1 MIFIGLKIRGLMSKE
16 KMDAPALAKR
26 LNKSKQAV
34 YDMLEKQ
41 DLSTSVLRE
50 LADIFHVP
58 LTYFLTEE
66 NNIFTESEN
75 SVNGQEEVAAL
86 KQEIASLK
94 SEIARLQELKLPT
107 TDAKALDV
115 SMKFFEAAKEMFTYY
130 KQIKGE

>member
-1 MIFIGLKIRGLMSKE
+1 MGKE

-26 LNKSKQAV
+26 MNKSKQAV

-50 LADIFHVP
+50 LSEIFNVP
-58 LTYFLTEE
+58 ITYFLTDE
-66 NNIFTESEN
+66 NGKP
-75 SVNGQEEVAAL
+75 VGGQEEIDSL
-86 KQEIASLK
+86 KREIATLK
-94 SEIARLQELKLPT
+94 IEIERLRELKLPT

-130 KQIKGE
+130 KQMKGE